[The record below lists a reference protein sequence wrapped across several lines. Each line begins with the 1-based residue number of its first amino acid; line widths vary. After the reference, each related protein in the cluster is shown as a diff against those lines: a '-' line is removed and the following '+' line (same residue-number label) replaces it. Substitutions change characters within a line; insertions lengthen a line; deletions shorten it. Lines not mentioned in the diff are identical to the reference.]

1 MKLKS
6 SFYIFL
12 FAALIFSCS
21 TAETAIQEVLSGS
34 ASSPVFLDCKAVSST
49 ELIFRFSRPVRM
61 VSFYMEPFNDVL
73 SYEEGE
79 EINITL
85 SRPMREG
92 EKIVTDILV
101 EDEKRNTLNVLAPL
115 RARND
120 RMPDLFINE
129 IRTENSKPK
138 AEFIEFYSNSA
149 GNLGAL
155 RVFVA
160 SVSVTQPVYEFPP
173 VEVNAGEYIVLH
185 LRSTEEGCVDETG
198 SNLALSGGTD
208 AHPNARDFWV
218 PGNTKHM
225 HKTTAVYLVDQDD
238 RIIDAVLLNEN
249 AGSTWGNGTAAITT
263 KMTAATEFIA
273 SQGAWLPR
281 GEQMA
286 PGTYTLT
293 PADAASSAGT
303 TNTRT
308 ICRDETLGRGKKP
321 ENWYVTATSSATPGR
336 RNSEK
341 RHNP

>member
-6 SFYIFL
+6 PFYIFM
-12 FAALIFSCS
+12 FVALIFSCC
-21 TAETAIQEVLSGS
+21 TAEAAIQEVLSRS
-34 ASSPVFLDCKAVSST
+34 ASAPVFLDCKALSST
-49 ELIFRFSRPVRM
+49 ELTFRFSRPVRM
-61 VSFYMEPFNDVL
+61 VSFYIEPFTEVL
-73 SYEEGE
+73 SYEEGA
-79 EINITL
+79 EILITL
-85 SRPMREG
+85 SEPLREG
-92 EKIVTDILV
+92 ERITTDILV
-101 EDEKRNTLNVLAPL
+101 EDERRNTLNVLAPL

-120 RMPDLFINE
+120 RIPDLFINE

-138 AEFIEFYSNSA
+138 AEYIELYSNSA

-173 VEVNAGEYIVLH
+173 VEINAGEYIVLH
-185 LRSTEEGCVDETG
+185 LRTTEEGCVDETG
-198 SNLALSGGTD
+198 SNLALSGGPD
-208 AHPNARDFWV
+208 AQPSARDFWV

-238 RIIDAVLLNEN
+238 RIIDAVILSEN
-249 AGSTWGNGTAAITT
+249 ANSWGSPAITT

-281 GEQMA
+281 GVSQIT

-293 PADAASSAGT
+293 PADAVSSAGT

-308 ICRDETLGRGKKP
+308 ICRDQALGRGNRP
-321 ENWYVTATSSATPGR
+321 QNWYIAATSNATPGT
-336 RNSEK
+336 RNSDK